1 MPETPYKRLQIVTV
15 PRVYAALKR
24 ISVASGDPMG
34 TIVRQMLEEG
44 LPALEEIAD
53 ALESV
58 PKSPGA
64 ALARMSQTL
73 ERAGNEARQ
82 MGLELES
89 EGKTLVQRATRHAK
103 RQAARKAARE

>member
-1 MPETPYKRLQIVTV
+1 MPATPYKRLQVVTV
-15 PRVYAALKR
+15 PRVYDALKR
-24 ISVASGDPMG
+24 ISTASGDAMG

-44 LPALEEIAD
+44 LPALEEIAQ

-73 ERAGNEARQ
+73 ERVGNDARQ
-82 MGLELES
+82 MGLELEG
-89 EGKTLVQRATRHAK
+89 ERKTLVQRAARHAK